1 MNRQPAGSAPHHV
14 VLIADPQR
22 VDPHTYPGRPWPLSA
37 LTVRYT
43 DLYMRKSFQ
52 QIQATLAPDS
62 VLFLGDL
69 FDGGREWSAGAGS
82 DDERDQQDK
91 RWKKYDTAFWLKE
104 YRRFCK
110 IFFDPWL
117 HGGANGQAGQQKSR
131 KLIAGLPGNH
141 DLGLGNGIRI
151 PVRKRFQAYFGN
163 GNRIDVIGNH
173 TFVSLDT
180 VSLSAKNQINP
191 STGDEGI
198 VEEQQHRTE
207 IWEPVEQFLHT
218 TKTEKARTIAREL
231 RLLHGLPENE
241 LLDHDILDLD
251 DPRAHT
257 IPVESDSSTDI
268 PSIVLTHVPL
278 YRDPGT
284 SCGPLRE
291 RFPPAKPAADGVM
304 SPDKDDANS
313 IRVQAG
319 IQYQNV
325 LTTAVSREIID
336 LVGDVSHVFSG
347 DDHDYCDVVHRGYT
361 SKSGGIRETTVKSIS
376 WAMGVRKPGILL
388 LSLWNPINQEGIST
402 DPADTT
408 IQTQLCLLP
417 DQLSIFIR
425 YGWLLAATLLVLLF
439 RAVRVV
445 NALGS
450 ARQTDGHVS
459 LTNFPNSQSRDLEA
473 VSASTGS
480 RSRANSAA
488 VRSSASRPQSISPSD
503 KYGYGLP
510 LDEVNTR
517 RTEKGVYEPGGGF
530 PGDQGWNYTAP
541 DKNLMRRRRRGLLG
555 IFDEFCSSSIQ
566 VAVIVILWY
575 VWLLWNS

>member
-1 MNRQPAGSAPHHV
+1 M
-14 VLIADPQR
+14 
-22 VDPHTYPGRPWPLSA
+22 DPHTYPGRPWPLSA

-82 DDERDQQDK
+82 DDERDQHDK
-91 RWKKYDTAFWLKE
+91 RWKKYDTGFWLKE
-104 YRRFCK
+104 YRRFSK

-131 KLIAGLPGNH
+131 KVIAGLPGNH

-180 VSLSAKNQINP
+180 VSLSAKDQINP
-191 STGDEGI
+191 RTGEEGI
-198 VEEQQHRTE
+198 AEEHQHRTE
-207 IWEPVEQFLHT
+207 IWEPVERFLHT

-231 RLLHGLPENE
+231 RVLHGLPENE

-257 IPVESDSSTDI
+257 IPVESDSSTEI

-284 SCGPLRE
+284 PCGPLRE
-291 RFPPAKPAADGVM
+291 RFPPAKPTADGVT

-319 IQYQNV
+319 VQYQNV

-336 LVGDVSHVFSG
+336 FVGDVSHVFSG

-361 SKSGGIRETTVKSIS
+361 SKSRGIREITVKSIS
-376 WAMGVRKPGILL
+376 WAMGVRKPGFLL
-388 LSLWNPINQEGIST
+388 LSLWNPVDQEGIST
-402 DPADTT
+402 GPADTT

-439 RAVRVV
+439 RAVQVV
-445 NALGS
+445 YASGS
-450 ARQTDGHVS
+450 ARQADGRVS
-459 LTNFPNSQSRDLEA
+459 NTSSPSSQSRDQQA
-473 VSASTGS
+473 VSTSTGS
-480 RSRANSAA
+480 RSRANSTA
-488 VRSSASRPQSISPSD
+488 VRSSASRPRSISPSN
-503 KYGYGLP
+503 KFGYGLP
-510 LDEVNTR
+510 LDEANIS
-517 RTEKGVYEPGGGF
+517 RTEKGMYEPGGGYL
-530 PGDQGWNYTAP
+530 GDHGWSYAAP
-541 DKNLMRRRRRGLLG
+541 DKGLMHRRRKGLLG
-555 IFDEFCSSSIQ
+555 IFDEFRSSSIR
-566 VAVIVILWY
+566 VAIIVILWY
-575 VWLLWNS
+575 SWLLWNS

>member
-1 MNRQPAGSAPHHV
+1 
-14 VLIADPQR
+14 
-22 VDPHTYPGRPWPLSA
+22 
-37 LTVRYT
+37 
-43 DLYMRKSFQ
+43 MRKSFQ

-82 DDERDQQDK
+82 DEERDQQDK
-91 RWKKYDTAFWLKE
+91 RWRKYDTRFWLKE
-104 YRRFCK
+104 YRRFSN

-117 HGGANGQAGQQKSR
+117 RGGANSQWGEQQGR

-180 VSLSAKNQINP
+180 VSLCAKNQINP
-191 STGDEGI
+191 TTGSEGI
-198 VEEQQHRTE
+198 AEGHQHRKE

-231 RLLHGLPENE
+231 RVLHGLPENE
-241 LLDHDILDLD
+241 LLDHAVLEFD

-257 IPVESDSSTDI
+257 IPVEFDSSRDI
-268 PSIVLTHVPL
+268 PSVVLTHVPL

-284 SCGPLRE
+284 PCGPLRE
-291 RFPPAKPAADGVM
+291 RFPPAKPTADGTG

-313 IRVQAG
+313 IHVQAG
-319 IQYQNV
+319 VQYQNV

-347 DDHDYCDVVHRGYT
+347 DDHDYCDVLHRGYT
-361 SKSGGIRETTVKSIS
+361 SKSGGIREITVKSMS
-376 WAMGVRKPGILL
+376 WAMGVRKPGFLL
-388 LSLWNPINQEGIST
+388 LSLWNPVDQDGIST
-402 DPADTT
+402 GTGDTT

-417 DQLSIFIR
+417 DQLSIFMR
-425 YGWLLAATLLVLLF
+425 YGWLLAFTLIILLF
-439 RAVRVV
+439 RAFRLVY
-445 NALGS
+445 ASGP
-450 ARQTDGHVS
+450 ARQANGH
-459 LTNFPNSQSRDLEA
+459 LPHTNSPGPQSRDPEA
-473 VSASTGS
+473 TSASTGS
-480 RSRANSAA
+480 RSRANSVA
-488 VRSSASRPQSISPSD
+488 VRSSASRPRSISPSPG
-503 KYGYGLP
+503 YGYGLP
-510 LDEVNTR
+510 LDEANIR
-517 RTEKGVYEPGGGF
+517 RMEKSVYEPRSGSS
-530 PGDQGWNYTAP
+530 GDQEWSYVALGK
-541 DKNLMRRRRRGLLG
+541 DLMRKRRGGLLG
-555 IFDEFCSSSIQ
+555 IFDEFRSSTIQ
-566 VAVIVILWY
+566 VAIIVVIWY